1 MSEKMRH
8 LYIASNVTVGVSFVL
23 SLLLHFLGYSTLA
36 LCAAAYAQRRWW
48 WALCR
53 WFCGLSKSK
62 KEEPKSSGALPELF
76 MVLEIYAQRKF
87 SSPAPTSKWYL
98 AMPRSILL

>member
-36 LCAAAYAQRRWW
+36 LCAAGVCAA
-48 WALCR
+48 AMGV
-53 WFCGLSKSK
+53 GLVSLGLRSVKSK

-87 SSPAPTSKWYL
+87 SLPAPTSKWYL

>member
-36 LCAAAYAQRRWW
+36 LCAAGVCAA
-48 WALCR
+48 A
-53 WFCGLSKSK
+53 
-62 KEEPKSSGALPELF
+62 
-76 MVLEIYAQRKF
+76 MVV
-87 SSPAPTSKWYL
+87 SPPG
-98 AMPRSILL
+98 

>member
-36 LCAAAYAQRRWW
+36 LCAAGVCAAVMVV
-48 WALCR
+48 
-53 WFCGLSKSK
+53 GLVSLVLRSVK
-62 KEEPKSSGALPELF
+62 K
-76 MVLEIYAQRKF
+76 
-87 SSPAPTSKWYL
+87 
-98 AMPRSILL
+98 

>member
-36 LCAAAYAQRRWW
+36 LCAAGVCAA
-48 WALCR
+48 AMVV
-53 WFCGLSKSK
+53 GL
-62 KEEPKSSGALPELF
+62 
-76 MVLEIYAQRKF
+76 V
-87 SSPAPTSKWYL
+87 
-98 AMPRSILL
+98 

>member
-36 LCAAAYAQRRWW
+36 LCAAGVCAAAMAV
-48 WALCR
+48 ALCR

-87 SSPAPTSKWYL
+87 SLPAPTSNWYL

>member
-36 LCAAAYAQRRWW
+36 LWCRRRMRSGDGGGPCV
-48 WALCR
+48 AGSAVCQKVKRKNQKAPARCR
-53 WFCGLSKSK
+53 SFLWS
-62 KEEPKSSGALPELF
+62 
-76 MVLEIYAQRKF
+76 
-87 SSPAPTSKWYL
+87 
-98 AMPRSILL
+98 